1 MADLSHVSRI
11 LLLEDDGIIALDI
24 EATLQDA
31 GASEI
36 TSLATI
42 EDALRAVD
50 ASIFNAAILDLRI
63 GADGWAYDV
72 AARLKQKGIPFIFS
86 SGSAEVADDY
96 RDVPLV
102 MKPFSSEQLVAALI
116 NVTSSRVATAAE

>member
-11 LLLEDDGIIALDI
+11 LLLEDDGLIALDI

-31 GASEI
+31 GAGEV
-36 TSLATI
+36 TCLATI
-42 EDALRAVD
+42 EDALRAID

-63 GADGWAYDV
+63 GANGWAYDV
-72 AARLKQKGIPFIFS
+72 AGRLKQRGVPFIFS
-86 SGSAEVADDY
+86 SGTMEIADDY

-102 MKPFSSEQLVAALI
+102 MKPYSSDQLVSALI
-116 NVTSSRVATAAE
+116 NVTASRAATAAE